1 MRNLSLSYF
10 DLPQGQNYHIYRI
23 CGSEVSQQPHT
34 HEYFQICYVERG
46 HIVHLQQEE
55 VVDLRAGDA
64 FIVPPGFVHTIRF
77 PDPDAQVYSLS
88 FQEDLFHPGFSAS
101 NVYSFMTALC
111 LQKIPVRMR
120 VSLDP
125 ARRQT
130 VHSLMDALIREQDN
144 CPDLALTAAG
154 SLVASVMCVLS
165 QAYASDDANR
175 EPLQAAAR
183 YAEAINCCI
192 AWIDGHFTQDLTL
205 NDLCHRFALS
215 RTQFSAL
222 FPRFAGTTL
231 KRYIAQKRIG
241 YAVVLLGSTDFSIQ
255 QIAEMSG
262 YSDISTF
269 YRNFTKITGVQP
281 SAYRPG

>member
-1 MRNLSLSYF
+1 MRKLSLSYF

-55 VVDLRAGDA
+55 SVDLQAGDA

-111 LQKIPVRMR
+111 LQKIPVRMK

-130 VHSLMDALIREQDN
+130 VHSLMDALIREQDS
-144 CPDLALTAAG
+144 CTDPALTAAG

-183 YAEAINCCI
+183 YAEAINQCI
-192 AWIDGHFTQDLTL
+192 AWIDGHFTQELTL

-241 YAVVLLGSTDFSIQ
+241 YAVALLGSTDFPIH
-255 QIAEMSG
+255 QIAAMCG
-262 YSDISTF
+262 YDDFSTF
-269 YRNFTKITGVQP
+269 YRNFTKITGAQP

>member
-1 MRNLSLSYF
+1 MRKLSLSFF

-23 CGSEVSQQPHT
+23 CGSEVSQHPHT

-55 VVDLRAGDA
+55 SVDLRSGDA

-88 FQEDLFHPGFSAS
+88 FQEELFHPGFSSS
-101 NVYSFMTALC
+101 NVYHFMTALC

-120 VSLDP
+120 VSLDS

-130 VHSLMDALIREQDN
+130 VHSLMDALIREQDS
-144 CPDLALTAAG
+144 CTDPALTAAG

-192 AWIDGHFTQDLTL
+192 AWIDGHFTQELTL

-222 FPRFAGTTL
+222 FPRCAGTTL

-241 YAVVLLGSTDFSIQ
+241 YAVALLGSTDFPIH
-255 QIAEMSG
+255 QIAAMCG
-262 YSDISTF
+262 YDDFSTF
-269 YRNFTKITGVQP
+269 YRNFTKITGTQP